1 MFFFHFFFIFFSSAA
16 QRAEGFFF
24 LNFLRKLEFASQYSF
39 MDSCLMSELIEAAKE
54 GHYERCQQLL
64 SQGVDVNGID
74 EVRYVKDM
82 SSSI

>member
-1 MFFFHFFFIFFSSAA
+1 
-16 QRAEGFFF
+16 
-24 LNFLRKLEFASQYSF
+24 
-39 MDSCLMSELIEAAKE
+39 MSELIEAAKE